1 MDDYDNG
8 VTFLEKQLRKASM
21 KIEKK
26 NGEVKNLIT
35 KVSQLTE

>member
-8 VTFLEKQLRKASM
+8 VTFLEKQLRKAAI

-26 NGEVKNLIT
+26 NAEVKNLIL
-35 KVSQLTE
+35 KVSNLT